1 MADKAASG
9 PRCAALVGPY
19 LSGKTTLM
27 ESILFVTGKIGRQ
40 GSVKDGN
47 TVGDASAEARARQM
61 STEVSVAET
70 EYLGDKWSFIDCP
83 GSVEFLQE
91 NRYGLTVADVAV
103 VVCEPEP
110 QKALMLSPLLRYLDR
125 HDIPHILFINKMDHI
140 SCRVSD
146 VLAALQEISERPLVL
161 RQIPIGEGE
170 DVTGY
175 VDVVSGRAYRYK
187 PDQASDLIELPAEL
201 KTPKEEV
208 RQGLLESLADFDD
221 PLLEQLLEDVVP
233 PTAEVYDHLTKNLRG
248 DRIVPVLLGSGERGG
263 GVRRLLK
270 TLRHEAP
277 TAAMTA
283 ARIGIDADGETLAQV
298 FKTYHEPHA
307 GKLSL
312 ARIWRGS
319 ISDGM
324 TLAGNRLSGLYSM
337 MGHEQIKIAEAGVG
351 EVVALGRMDGI
362 ATGDAVT
369 AEARTPAVNLPEA
382 LPAVFATSIN
392 AENRQDEVKLSG
404 VLQKLLEE
412 DTSLSVE
419 HHPDTH
425 ELVLWGQGEIHLRVA
440 MQRLK
445 NKYHL
450 VVNGRRPVV
459 PYKETI
465 RKGVDQHARFKRQTG
480 GHGQF
485 ADVKVEIAPLPRGE
499 GFVFHNKIVGGAIP
513 RNYIPSVETGIKTY
527 LGTGPLGFPV
537 VDVAVTLYD
546 GQTHS
551 VDSSDQAFR
560 IAGSLVMRE
569 GMPKCGPV
577 LLEPIV
583 QVTLSVPNEHTS
595 KLQRVVSGRRGQI
608 LGFETKADWEGWD
621 HLQAMLPQAELHDLI
636 VELRSLSQGV
646 GTFTWTF
653 DHLQELTGRLASE
666 VIEQRAEAQ
675 DR

>member
-1 MADKAASG
+1 
-9 PRCAALVGPY
+9 
-19 LSGKTTLM
+19 
-27 ESILFVTGKIGRQ
+27 
-40 GSVKDGN
+40 
-47 TVGDASAEARARQM
+47 
-61 STEVSVAET
+61 
-70 EYLGDKWSFIDCP
+70 
-83 GSVEFLQE
+83 
-91 NRYGLTVADVAV
+91 
-103 VVCEPEP
+103 
-110 QKALMLSPLLRYLDR
+110 
-125 HDIPHILFINKMDHI
+125 
-140 SCRVSD
+140 
-146 VLAALQEISERPLVL
+146 
-161 RQIPIGEGE
+161 
-170 DVTGY
+170 
-175 VDVVSGRAYRYK
+175 
-187 PDQASDLIELPAEL
+187 
-201 KTPKEEV
+201 
-208 RQGLLESLADFDD
+208 
-221 PLLEQLLEDVVP
+221 
-233 PTAEVYDHLTKNLRG
+233 
-248 DRIVPVLLGSGERGG
+248 
-263 GVRRLLK
+263 
-270 TLRHEAP
+270 
-277 TAAMTA
+277 
-283 ARIGIDADGETLAQV
+283 
-298 FKTYHEPHA
+298 
-307 GKLSL
+307 
-312 ARIWRGS
+312 
-319 ISDGM
+319 
-324 TLAGNRLSGLYSM
+324 M
-337 MGHEQIKIAEAGVG
+337 MGHEQIKIADAGVG

-382 LPAVFATSIN
+382 LPPVFATSIN
-392 AENRQDEVKLSG
+392 AENRQDEVKLSS

-440 MQRLK
+440 LERLK

-485 ADVKVEIAPLPRGE
+485 ADVKVEIAPMPRGE

-513 RNYIPSVETGIKTY
+513 RNYIPSVETGIKAY

-646 GTFTWTF
+646 GTFTWSF

-675 DR
+675 DH